1 MGMILINTRWQE
13 ELRIATIA
21 QNKLIDLEI
30 DYSNND
36 RLKGNIYNAKIL
48 KIETSLNAVFV
59 DYGENRNGF
68 LPFKEINSDY
78 LKRNEEGKYDP
89 SSLSVGQT
97 LLVQVEK
104 DERGEKGAALTT
116 YLSLAGT
123 YLVYMPYSNK
133 STAISKQADQKERSD
148 IKQILS
154 DLKIPEGVGVIV
166 RTAGIGKNFDDIQ
179 WDYQALENHWKHVKE
194 ASDNHPSPFLIHQ
207 ESDTLTRVL
216 RDNLKQETEKIIIDT
231 KEGFETV
238 KRFLSIARPSLTE
251 KLELYEADKPL
262 FTLHGIEDQVK
273 TIFNRQVKLP
283 SGGAIII
290 DTTEALTAIDVN
302 SAKSTKGDDIE
313 STALHTNLEAIDILA
328 TQLRLRDIGGII
340 VIDFIDMI
348 DKKNRTQVEEHARKK
363 LYCDRAKIK
372 LENISPLTGCLSL
385 LRQRLKSSNHTAM
398 IVKSECQLENYCFLL
413 LRMVESTASDA
424 LTTIIQLQTSMNV
437 GTFLL
442 NECREIIQRIQNDY
456 HTDIQVIPNSNF
468 DMEKYEI
475 KVIKSANKTQGHS
488 YDQKQMAHL
497 DLEPKNKKR
506 YQQPAAVQRDLYKKP
521 APTEAGLVSRLFKNL
536 FKKNEQKE
544 SPKKQQHPNKK
555 QGSNNRHPG
564 SRSRNIQNRR
574 RKHPQNRQ
582 QKNQTEQ

>member
-1 MGMILINTRWQE
+1 MGMILINTRWPE

-36 RLKGNIYNAKIL
+36 RLKGNIYNARIL

-89 SSLSVGQT
+89 SSLSIGQT

-116 YLSLAGT
+116 YLSIAGT

-133 STAISKQADQKERSD
+133 STAISKQADSKERSD

-166 RTAGIGKNFDDIQ
+166 RTAGIGKTFNDIQ

-194 ASDNHPSPFLIHQ
+194 ASVNHPAPFLIHQ

-216 RDNLKQETEKIIIDT
+216 RDNLKQETEKIIIDS
-231 KEGFETV
+231 KDGFDSV
-238 KRFLSIARPSLTE
+238 QRFLTIARPGLTE
-251 KLELYEADKPL
+251 KLELYEDAKPL
-262 FTLHGIEDQVK
+262 FTAHGIEDQIK

-290 DTTEALTAIDVN
+290 DSTEALTAIDVN

-313 STALHTNLEAIDILA
+313 STALHTNMEAIDILS

-340 VIDFIDMI
+340 VIDFIDML
-348 DKKNRTQVEEHARKK
+348 DKKNRAKVEEHAKKK

-372 LENISPLTGCLSL
+372 IESISPLTGCLSL
-385 LRQRLKSSNHTAM
+385 LRQRLKSSNHTVM
-398 IVKSECQLENYCFLL
+398 RIKSECQLENYCFLL
-413 LRMVESTASDA
+413 MRIIESTAADS
-424 LTTIIQLQTSMNV
+424 LTTIIQLQTSVNV
-437 GTFLL
+437 GTYLL
-442 NECREIIQRIQNDY
+442 NECRDIIQRIQDDY
-456 HTDIQVIPNSNF
+456 QTDIQIIPNSNF
-468 DMEKYEI
+468 DMEKYEL
-475 KVIKSANKTQGHS
+475 KVVKSANKTQGHS
-488 YDQKQMAHL
+488 YEQKQMANT
-497 DLEPKNKKR
+497 DFESRNRKR

-521 APTEAGLVSRLFKNL
+521 APSESGLVSRLFKNL
-536 FKKNEQKE
+536 FKKEDE
-544 SPKKQQHPNKK
+544 KKNTDKKHHHARKHNQHK
-555 QGSNNRHPG
+555 QH
-564 SRSRNIQNRR
+564 SRNRSMQNRR
-574 RKHPQNRQ
+574 RKHNHNKQRT
-582 QKNQTEQ
+582 QTEK